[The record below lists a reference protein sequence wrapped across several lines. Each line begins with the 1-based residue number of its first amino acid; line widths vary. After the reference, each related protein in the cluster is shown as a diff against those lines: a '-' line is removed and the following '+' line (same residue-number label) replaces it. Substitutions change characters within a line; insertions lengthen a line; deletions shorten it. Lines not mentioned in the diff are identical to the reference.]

1 MEVACAMPKYEK
13 LPDPLALEDAVLKF
27 WEQAAIFEKSLQQT
41 RDKKPYV
48 FYEGPPTANGKPH
61 VGHLMARVNKD
72 LFPRYWTMKGC
83 YVLRKGGWDTHGLPV
98 ELEVEKSLGLQSKA
112 EIEQFGLD
120 RFAQKCRESVWLY
133 KSEWERFIQ
142 RMGFW
147 IDLENAYITYTDEY
161 IESVWWALKKIWE
174 KGLLYKG
181 HKVLPYCPRCGT
193 ALSSHEVAQGYE
205 ITKDPSIFFKLKVR
219 EFESSE
225 ARNLPPRELANSY
238 FLVWTTTPWTVPSNV
253 AIAVGPK
260 FSYATV
266 RVGTETFILAR
277 DLVESVLDEPHEI
290 LETFSGEELVGM
302 RYEPAYR
309 LSDDPTAYRVVAAD
323 FVSLEDGTGIVHIAP
338 AFGEEDFALGQTE
351 QLPFV
356 NPVDLEGKFTEKFA
370 LASGR
375 FVKDADAVI
384 IQDLKQRGLLY
395 KESSYEH
402 EYPFCWRCKTP
413 LLYYAR
419 DSYFIKTTAKQKE
432 IIENNKHIHWH
443 PEHFRDGRFG
453 NFLETMKDWALSRDR
468 YWGTPLP
475 LWVCERCRRERCIGS
490 RQELIELS
498 LDQEK
503 ARTVEFHRPWI
514 DEVLLR
520 CPCGGTMRRV
530 PYVIDCWFDS
540 GMMHTAQW
548 HYPFE
553 NHEIFKQQFP
563 ADFIAEGVDQ
573 TRGWFYSLLVTSTL
587 LYEDHPYPHP
597 FKHVVV
603 NLMGLDAQGRKMS
616 KSLGNVLDPW
626 DMINRFGAD
635 AVRWYF
641 YSSSAPWKDKRL
653 SLQGVADFQGPL
665 ETLRNVY
672 SFFALYARIDRFDP
686 ALISSPDLTSWPPS
700 LKGRGE
706 GSPPSSG
713 EGLGERSAG
722 GRALVDRWILSRL
735 QTTIQSATQ
744 CLDDYDIVGACDALK
759 QFIDDLS
766 NWYVRTSRARFWGN
780 QWTSD
785 KIAAFTT
792 LYEVLLD
799 LVKLMAPF
807 VPFLTEAIYQN
818 LKTDR
823 MPESVHLCAWP
834 RVNEQLRNSELE
846 AQMERARQ
854 IVTAGLQARNKA
866 QIKVRQ
872 PLARAVVL
880 APGQALGPEYQHL
893 VMQELNVK
901 RLEWLSEEQP
911 FALYT
916 PKLEYE
922 KAALGKDFRG
932 LAPQVMQ
939 VLEHLNMV
947 EHERR
952 VQLAH
957 ELQTQKKLRL
967 RVDGQEVEVHAETH
981 VRVALLPKEGY
992 VEGSEDDV
1000 KVLLDT
1006 RIDETLRQE
1015 GLVREFVRL
1024 VQECR
1029 KEAGFEVSDRIELYY
1044 EADPEVQAALEKFA
1058 RHIQE
1063 ETLAV
1068 ALQRDSSERVEFSK
1082 ELDVNGYRAKIGLVR
1097 KR

>member
-1 MEVACAMPKYEK
+1 MEVACGMPKYEK
-13 LPDPLALEDAVLKF
+13 LPDPLTLEESVLKF
-27 WEQAAIFEKSLQQT
+27 WEQAAIFHKSLQQT
-41 RDKKPYV
+41 KESKPWV

-72 LFPRYWTMKGC
+72 LFPRYWTMKGY

-112 EIEQFGLD
+112 DIEKFGLD
-120 RFAQKCRESVWLY
+120 KFAQKCRESVWTY

-161 IESVWWALKKIWE
+161 IESVWWALKRIWE

-205 ITKDPSIFFKLKVR
+205 TVKDPSIFFKLR
-219 EFESSE
+219 AATGGTANGPGE
-225 ARNLPPRELANSY
+225 AW

-253 AIAVGPK
+253 ALAVGPK
-260 FSYATV
+260 FSYAKV
-266 RVGTETFILAR
+266 KVGNEIFILAR
-277 DLVESVLDEPHEI
+277 DLVESVIKEPHEV
-290 LETFSGEELVGM
+290 LGTLTGEKLVGM
-302 RYEPAYR
+302 RYEPAYK
-309 LSDDPTAYRVVAAD
+309 LSDDVNAYRVVAAD
-323 FVSLEDGTGIVHIAP
+323 FVSLEEGTGIVHIAP
-338 AFGEEDFALGQTE
+338 AFGEEDYQLGQAE
-351 QLPFV
+351 KLPFV
-356 NPVDLEGKFTEKFA
+356 NPVDLEGKFTEKFP
-370 LASGR
+370 LAAGQ

-395 KESSYEH
+395 KSGKYEH

-419 DSYFIKTTAKQKE
+419 DSYFIKTTAKQRE

-475 LWVCERCRRERCIGS
+475 LWVCQQCHREHCIGS
-490 RQELIELS
+490 RQELVELA
-498 LDQEK
+498 LDTEK

-514 DEVLLR
+514 DEVLLK
-520 CPCGGTMRRV
+520 CSCGGTMRRV

-553 NHEIFKQQFP
+553 NQEIFRQQFP

-597 FKHVVV
+597 FQHVVV

-626 DMINRFGAD
+626 DLINRFGAD

-653 SLQGVADFQGPL
+653 SLQAVADFQGPL
-665 ETLRNVY
+665 ETLKNVY
-672 SFFALYARIDRFDP
+672 NFFALYAGIDRFDP
-686 ALISSPDLTSWPPS
+686 VEHKSSVS
-700 LKGRGE
+700 
-706 GSPPSSG
+706 
-713 EGLGERSAG
+713 ERT
-722 GRALVDRWILSRL
+722 LLDRWILSRL
-735 QTTIQSATQ
+735 QTTIHSVTQSM
-744 CLDDYDIVGACDALK
+744 DDYDIVGATDAIK

-766 NWYVRTSRARFWGN
+766 NWYVRNSRPRFWGN
-780 QWTSD
+780 HWAAD

-792 LYEVLLD
+792 LYAVLLE

-807 VPFLTEAIYQN
+807 VPFVTEAIYQN
-818 LKTDR
+818 LRTET
-823 MPESVHLCAWP
+823 MPESVHLCDWP
-834 RVNEQLRNSELE
+834 QANEHLRDADLE
-846 AQMERARQ
+846 AQMKLARQ

-872 PLARAVVL
+872 PLSCAVVFG
-880 APGQALGPEYQHL
+880 AGPVLSAACRTEYHQL

-901 RLEWLSEEQP
+901 RLEWLSAEQLWE
-911 FALYT
+911 FYT
-916 PKLEYE
+916 PTFAYE

-932 LAPQVMQ
+932 LAPAVMQ
-939 VLEHLNMV
+939 ALEQLNRA
-947 EHERR
+947 EHKRR
-952 VQLAH
+952 VQLAQ
-957 ELQTQKKLRL
+957 ELKTQKKLVL
-967 RVDGQEVEVHAETH
+967 RVDGQEVELLEGTH
-981 VRVALLPKEGY
+981 VRLALLPQQGY
-992 VEGSEDDV
+992 VEGIEGDV
-1000 KVLLDT
+1000 KVLLDMH
-1006 RIDETLRQE
+1006 IDEALRHE
-1015 GLVREFVRL
+1015 GLVREFIRL

-1044 EADPEVQAALEKFA
+1044 KADPEVQRALEKFA
-1058 RHIQE
+1058 QHVQE

-1068 ALQRDSSERVEFSK
+1068 TLQRNGSFERAEFRK
-1082 ELDVNGYRAKIGLVR
+1082 ELEVNGYKAEVGLR
-1097 KR
+1097 RSK

>member
-1 MEVACAMPKYEK
+1 MEVACVMPKYEK
-13 LPDPLALEDAVLKF
+13 LPEPLALEESVLKF

-41 RDKKPYV
+41 KNNKPYV
-48 FYEGPPTANGKPH
+48 FYEGPPTANGRPH

-72 LFPRYWTMKGC
+72 LFPRYWTMKGY

-98 ELEVEKSLGLQSKA
+98 ELEVEKSLGLHSKA
-112 EIEQFGLD
+112 EIEKFGLD
-120 RFAQKCRESVWLY
+120 KFAQKCRESVWLY

-147 IDLENAYITYTDEY
+147 IDLKNPYITYTDEY
-161 IESVWWALKKIWE
+161 IESVWWALKRIWE

-205 ITKDPSIFFKLKVR
+205 TVKDPSIFFKLQAAPLQRHVKSPVW
-219 EFESSE
+219 
-225 ARNLPPRELANSY
+225 

-253 AIAVGPK
+253 ALAVGPQ
-260 FSYATV
+260 FTYAKV
-266 RVGTETFILAR
+266 RVGNEIFILAR
-277 DLVESVLDEPHEI
+277 DLVETVIHEPHEI
-290 LETFSGEELVGM
+290 VETLTGAELVGW
-302 RYEPAYR
+302 RYEPAYK
-309 LSDDPTAYRVVAAD
+309 LCDDPSAYRVVAAD

-338 AFGEEDFALGQTE
+338 AFGEEDYQLGQTE
-351 QLPFV
+351 KLPCV
-356 NPVDLEGKFTEKFA
+356 NPVDAEGKFTKDFA
-370 LASGR
+370 LAQGQ

-395 KESSYEH
+395 TSGQYEH

-419 DSYFIKTTAKQKE
+419 DSYFIKTTAKQRE

-475 LWVCERCRRERCIGS
+475 LWVCQQCQREHCVGS
-490 RQELIELS
+490 RQELVERA
-498 LDQEK
+498 LDTEK

-520 CPCGGTMRRV
+520 CTCGGTMRRV

-626 DMINRFGAD
+626 DLINRFGAD

-653 SLQGVADFQGPL
+653 SLQCVADFQGPL
-665 ETLRNVY
+665 ETLRHVY
-672 SFFALYARIDRFDP
+672 SFFALYAGIDRFHP
-686 ALISSPDLTSWPPS
+686 TQHKAAV
-700 LKGRGE
+700 RE
-706 GSPPSSG
+706 
-713 EGLGERSAG
+713 
-722 GRALVDRWILSRL
+722 RALLDRWILSRL
-735 QTTIQSATQ
+735 QTTIQSVTQ
-744 CLDDYDIVGACDALK
+744 SLDDYDIVGATDALK

-766 NWYVRTSRARFWGN
+766 NWYVRNCRARFWGN
-780 QWTSD
+780 QWTAD
-785 KIAAFTT
+785 KRAAFTT

-799 LVKLMAPF
+799 LVTLLAPF
-807 VPFLTEAIYQN
+807 VPFVTEAIYQN
-818 LKTDR
+818 LKTET
-823 MPESVHLCAWP
+823 MPESVHLCSWP
-834 RVNEQLRNSELE
+834 QANETLRDAELE

-872 PLARAVVL
+872 PLSLAVVL
-880 APGQALGPEYQHL
+880 GDGPVLGAEYQRL
-893 VMQELNVK
+893 IMQELNVK
-901 RLEWLSEEQP
+901 RLEWLSAEQL
-911 FALYT
+911 FAFYT
-916 PKLEYE
+916 PQLEYE
-922 KAALGKDFRG
+922 KSALGKDFRG
-932 LAPQVMQ
+932 FAPKVMQ
-939 VLEHLNMV
+939 VLEHLNRA

-957 ELQTQKKLRL
+957 ELKAHRRL
-967 RVDGQEVEVHAETH
+967 RVSVEGQEFDLLAETH

-992 VEGSEDDV
+992 VEGAEDDV

-1006 RIDETLRQE
+1006 RIDDALRQE

-1044 EADPEVQAALEKFA
+1044 EADPQVQAALEQFA

-1068 ALQRDSSERVEFSK
+1068 ALHHDSSFGGVEFIK

-1097 KR
+1097 QR